1 MRASLRVGQAS
12 RVVHRVPTI
21 PMRMTGI
28 SKHPHWWGRRCRLP
42 SDHARIPPQIAAFP
56 ARPCPHL
63 PHLALIR
70 DVASSPR
77 TGRLPDTWPR
87 FRGSGSR
94 PASLPGPAVVAGST
108 YRRPG
113 CGVDPERSKPETL
126 VRAGRVGGDA
136 QSRTLADLAAGARA
150 HDHTVVEVVDRA
162 PGQRAVGADRPAV
175 LAGRVVRSLGAQ
187 SPGEGKGRPV
197 HRAESGI
204 GWVGGIAGG
213 VGMVQRG
220 RAGGTACPTI
230 GAATAATGQEAC
242 PTLGL
247 HAL

>member
-1 MRASLRVGQAS
+1 MN
-12 RVVHRVPTI
+12 
-21 PMRMTGI
+21 GI

-162 PGQRAVGADRPAV
+162 PGQRAVGAYRPAV
-175 LAGRVVRSLGAQ
+175 LAGRVVRSLGAGP
-187 SPGEGKGRPV
+187 PGERADRPV
-197 HRAESGI
+197 HRAASCSGR
-204 GWVGGIAGG
+204 VGCLA
-213 VGMVQRG
+213 
-220 RAGGTACPTI
+220 
-230 GAATAATGQEAC
+230 
-242 PTLGL
+242 
-247 HAL
+247 